1 MQSAGPSNLSFN
13 LLKKEISFLSLLS
26 LLWKGLH
33 GVAYLQVSSA
43 LIYTLFNVCC
53 NWKAK
58 KKCFVSLLPYREMLY
73 GGVGAIM
80 GHELTHGFDVDGK
93 RFERPC
99 SCFVAK
105 MGHLSQ
111 LLWVLTVGFFS
122 NIYMQCTTYNFLQH
136 NLRTVENT
144 IWYFSF
150 HTIHLLCYNK
160 RAKK

>member
-1 MQSAGPSNLSFN
+1 MLHVVESIERPALISYAICGSNLSFN

-58 KKCFVSLLPYREMLY
+58 KKCFVSLLSYRAMLY

-99 SCFVAK
+99 SCFVAN

-111 LLWVLTVGFFS
+111 LLWVLTVAFFFQ
-122 NIYMQCTTYNFLQH
+122 IYICNALLTTFY
-136 NLRTVENT
+136 NT
-144 IWYFSF
+144 I
-150 HTIHLLCYNK
+150 
-160 RAKK
+160 